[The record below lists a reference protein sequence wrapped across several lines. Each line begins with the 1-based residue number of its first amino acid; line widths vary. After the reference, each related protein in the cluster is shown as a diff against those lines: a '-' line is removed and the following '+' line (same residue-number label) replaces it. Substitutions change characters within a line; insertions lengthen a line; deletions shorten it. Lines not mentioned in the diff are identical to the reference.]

1 LHWKTHHMI
10 NRNIAL
16 SVLVVLTTIAS
27 IGCAS
32 SAALPTSP
40 SASSGS
46 TALTTEQLAG
56 SWRLQSINLAGQAAQ
71 SAPADANYS
80 VTFAEGRIAARAD
93 CNSCSSAFSL
103 SGSKL
108 SLSSAMACTR
118 AACPTM
124 QFESVYTSL
133 LAGEQTVAVTGNT
146 MVLSSDRGSLTF
158 VR

>member
-1 LHWKTHHMI
+1 MNI
-10 NRNIAL
+10 RNLAR
-16 SVLVVLTTIAS
+16 SVVVVIIVAAG

-40 SASSGS
+40 SASNGS
-46 TALTTEQLAG
+46 TSLTTEQLAG
-56 SWRLQSINLAGQAAQ
+56 PWRLQSIQVAGQAVQ

-80 VTFAEGRIAARAD
+80 VTFSEGRIAARAD
-93 CNSCSSAFSL
+93 CNSCNSGFAL

-108 SLSSAMACTR
+108 SIASAMACTR

-133 LAGEQTVAVTGNT
+133 LSGEHTISINGST
-146 MVLSSDRGSLTF
+146 MTWSSDRGSLSF

>member
-1 LHWKTHHMI
+1 MI
-10 NRNIAL
+10 TRNIAL
-16 SVLVVLTTIAS
+16 SVIVVLITATG

-32 SAALPTSP
+32 SAAIPTAP
-40 SASSGS
+40 SAANGS

-56 SWRLQSINLAGQAAQ
+56 SWRLQSIQAAGQAAQ

-80 VTFAEGRIAARAD
+80 ITFTEGRISARAD

-133 LAGEQTVAVTGNT
+133 LAGEQTIAINGNT
-146 MVLSSDRGSLTF
+146 MVLSSERGSLSF

>member
-1 LHWKTHHMI
+1 MNT
-10 NRNIAL
+10 RNIAK
-16 SVLVVLTTIAS
+16 SVIVVTIIAAG

-40 SASSGS
+40 SASNGS
-46 TALTTEQLAG
+46 TSLSTEQLTGA
-56 SWRLQSINLAGQAAQ
+56 WRLQSIQVAGQTVQ

-80 VTFAEGRIAARAD
+80 VTFSEGRIAARAD
-93 CNSCSSAFSL
+93 CNSCSSGFSL

-108 SLSSAMACTR
+108 SIASAVACTR

-133 LAGEQTVAVTGNT
+133 LAGEHTISINGST
-146 MVLSSDRGSLTF
+146 MTWSSERGSLTF

>member
-1 LHWKTHHMI
+1 MNT
-10 NRNIAL
+10 RNLAL
-16 SVLVVLTTIAS
+16 SVVTVIIIAAG

-40 SASSGS
+40 SASNGS
-46 TALTTEQLAG
+46 TSLTTEQIAG
-56 SWRLQSINLAGQAAQ
+56 AWRLQSIQLSGQAVQ

-80 VTFAEGRIAARAD
+80 VTFSEGRIAARAD
-93 CNSCSSAFSL
+93 CNSCSSGFAL

-108 SLSSAMACTR
+108 SIASAMACTR

-133 LAGEQTVAVTGNT
+133 LAGEQTIAITGNT
-146 MVLSSDRGSLTF
+146 MLLSSERGSLSF